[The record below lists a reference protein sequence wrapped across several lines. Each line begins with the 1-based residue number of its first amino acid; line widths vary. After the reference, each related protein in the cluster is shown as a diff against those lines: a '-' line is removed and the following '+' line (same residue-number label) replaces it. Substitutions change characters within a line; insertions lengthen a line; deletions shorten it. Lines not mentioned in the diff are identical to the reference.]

1 MEKFKREMMSIE
13 LHFTCVSQEY
23 FFENLIKYY
32 DFLVHKMYKSKSY
45 GLHGKY
51 FYKLKSVTDIIN
63 LGLDKSFY
71 LGLPCFICVSRIY

>member
-23 FFENLIKYY
+23 FFDNLIRYY
-32 DFLVHKMYKSKSY
+32 DFLVHKMCKSKDY
-45 GLHGKY
+45 GLYGKY
-51 FYKLKSVTDIIN
+51 FYKLKSQTDILY
-63 LGLDKSFY
+63 LGLDKSLY